1 MFRSDQIGAAPLVFR
16 TQEVP
21 VPELPDAW
29 FDGDKV
35 ITVRQLSGNE
45 LAMVQGA
52 EQSRDL
58 RAALGEAIASGSLP
72 EIVAATRNATGR
84 GDEIVPVY
92 ARKLET
98 VRLGVVSDPPL
109 DDSQVVEIGEKYA
122 VTLDRLYLTI
132 SALTGKGAEAAKK
145 PAASTPTPASKPA

>member
-1 MFRSDQIGAAPLVFR
+1 MFRPDKIGAAPLTLR
-16 TQEVP
+16 TQEVE

-29 FDGDKV
+29 FDGPKV

-52 EQSRDL
+52 EQTRDL
-58 RAALGEAIASGSLP
+58 RAALAEALTTGSLS
-72 EIVAATRNATGR
+72 EITKSAQGAFGR
-84 GDEIVPVY
+84 GDAIVPVY

-109 DDSQVVEIGEKYA
+109 DDAQVVELGEKYA
-122 VTLDRLYLTI
+122 VTLDRLYLAI
-132 SALTGKGAEAAKK
+132 SSLTGKGAEAAKK
-145 PAASTPTPASKPA
+145 PAPSTQTLESKPA